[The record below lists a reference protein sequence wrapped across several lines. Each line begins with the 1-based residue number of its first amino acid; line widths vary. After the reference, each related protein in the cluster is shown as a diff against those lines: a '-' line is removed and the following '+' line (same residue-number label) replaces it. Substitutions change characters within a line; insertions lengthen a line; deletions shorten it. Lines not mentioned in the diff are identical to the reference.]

1 MKSWKK
7 KFIVCGVLAS
17 IAIVTFMFV
26 IYYFTFPPD
35 PIYFPVEIIKV
46 VPNVN
51 NSTVTITFQ
60 WLGENDEK
68 KHEEIESQ
76 AVDYGHRIL
85 VFRCPD
91 IVREGKDGEPVTFQ
105 YLFVHHGDMLEVNI
119 PDQGWFVEMHDGD
132 HLAIEIL
139 SDGSRQLVRGRDGNF
154 KK

>member
-7 KFIVCGVLAS
+7 KFIVSGVLAS

-46 VPNVN
+46 IPNAN

-68 KHEEIESQ
+68 KHEENELQ
-76 AVDYGHRIL
+76 VVDYGHRIL
-85 VFRCPD
+85 VFRCPEG
-91 IVREGKDGEPVTFQ
+91 VREEKDGELVTFQ
-105 YLFVHHGDMLEVNI
+105 YLYVHTICYL
-119 PDQGWFVEMHDGD
+119 
-132 HLAIEIL
+132 LA
-139 SDGSRQLVRGRDGNF
+139 
-154 KK
+154 